1 MNGRV
6 PTELRLPDFI
16 GVVPPRTGTTWL
28 YRVLGGHVG
37 LPNGLKE
44 TDFFAWEYRRGLR
57 WYSDFFRNCPAH
69 LRVGEIDPN
78 YFDFPEASSRIA
90 ADIPGCQIVVTLR
103 DPVDRVYSCYK
114 AMHRIGLINGPFDFD
129 SQRQRLAARSSY
141 ADSVVRWWNE
151 SGRDNVL
158 ILFYDDL
165 EADPQKFVDQVC
177 SFVGIASIRIAGS
190 QFENNRINPSAEM
203 PRSLRLARLVHRL
216 RSVFRTHQWTRLSAM
231 LQRGRPI
238 TDFVFS
244 GGAPYPPLDPGLE
257 QRLRD
262 RLRLEVE
269 QLERLLD
276 RDLTSW
282 KETSPRSLAT
292 RDA

>member
-1 MNGRV
+1 MKGRA
-6 PTELRLPDFI
+6 PSGLRLPDFI
-16 GVVPPRTGTTWL
+16 GVGPPRTGTTWL
-28 YRVLGGHVG
+28 YKVLGGHVG

-44 TDFFAWEYRRGLR
+44 TDFFAWEYRRGVQ
-57 WYSDFFRNCPAH
+57 WYSNFFRNCSPH

-78 YFDFPEASSRIA
+78 YFDFPQAASRIA

-114 AMHRIGLINGPFDFD
+114 TMHRIGLINRPFDFD
-129 SQRQRLAARSSY
+129 SQRETLATRSSY

-158 ILFYDDL
+158 IMFYDDL
-165 EADPQKFVDQVC
+165 KADAQRFVDQVC

-190 QFENNRINPSAEM
+190 QFENNRINPSAETS
-203 PRSLRLARLVHRL
+203 RSRHLARLLHRL
-216 RSVFRTHQWTRLSAM
+216 RSIFRTHQWPRLSAM

-238 TDFVFS
+238 ADFVFS
-244 GGAPYPPLDPGLE
+244 GGAHYPPLDPALE
-257 QRLRD
+257 KRLRD
-262 RLRLEVE
+262 RFLPEVE
-269 QLERLLD
+269 QLERLLG

-282 KETSPRSLAT
+282 KEKQPRSLTPGEA
-292 RDA
+292 